1 MPKYDCTVGLDIDAR
16 DDGYYFSV
24 STQKDY
30 DYVVGSIPCQALI
43 KNPITGATFLG
54 MMFGFYAFADREPC
68 SDPADFGGVLMVDS
82 DGLK

>member
-1 MPKYDCTVGLDIDAR
+1 MDIEAK

-30 DYVVGSIPCQALI
+30 DYVVGSISCQALT
-43 KNPITGATFLG
+43 KSPAAGATFTG
-54 MMFGFYAFADREPC
+54 MMFGLYAFADGEPC
-68 SDPADFGGVLMVDS
+68 LDPADFGDVLMVDS

>member
-1 MPKYDCTVGLDIDAR
+1 MPRYDCTVGLDIDAR

-30 DYVVGSIPCQALI
+30 DYVVGSIPCQELT
-43 KNPITGATFLG
+43 NSGGAGPSFSG
-54 MMFGFYAFADREPC
+54 MMFGLYAFADGEPC
-68 SDPADFGGVLMVDS
+68 LDPADFGVVLMVES